1 MVTVQ
6 DLEDSK
12 KVRTHWRCPPNVIA
26 RQMIAREVRQLDAMD
41 EATLR
46 TQRLGCSD
54 RSRKGVREAGCRR
67 VRPKGSSGP
76 QGPKP

>member
-1 MVTVQ
+1 MVTIQ

-12 KVRTHWRCPPNVIA
+12 KVRTHWRCLPNV
-26 RQMIAREVRQLDAMD
+26 IAREVRQLDAMD

-54 RSRKGVREAGCRR
+54 RIRKGVREAGCRR
-67 VRPKGSSGP
+67 VGPKGSSGP